1 MRTRRDDDN
10 PGSDAGLQG
19 RLTARPTLPTDRGLA
34 GSSGL
39 QPLGLGTGSDRDGLW
54 YVPSGYRA
62 DRPAPLILM
71 LHGAGGAA
79 RSGLAPFLSLAD
91 AAGTILLAPD
101 SRGRTWDVI
110 LDEYGP
116 DGVFINAA
124 LTQTFARY
132 AIDAAHIAAEGFSDG
147 ASYALSLG
155 LMNGDLFTHV
165 IAFSPGFATPATRQG
180 MPRLF
185 VSHGTRDAV
194 LPIDRCSRRIVPQF
208 ERAGYD
214 VRYTEF
220 DGPHIVPPEIASDSL
235 AWFLGES
242 V

>member
-1 MRTRRDDDN
+1 MGINRRHDDS
-10 PGSDAGLQG
+10 GSDASLQG
-19 RLTARPTLPTDRGLA
+19 QLTARPAPPTDRGSI
-34 GSSGL
+34 GPSGL
-39 QPLGLGTGSDRDGLW
+39 QPLGLGNGSDRDGLW
-54 YVPSGYRA
+54 YVPPGYRA

-71 LHGAGGAA
+71 LHGAGGTA

-91 AAGTILLAPD
+91 AAGAILLAPD

-116 DGVFINAA
+116 DVAFLDTA

-132 AIDAAHIAAEGFSDG
+132 AIDGSHIAAEGFSDG

-155 LMNGDLFTHV
+155 LTNGDLFTHV
-165 IAFSPGFATPATRQG
+165 IAFSPGFAAPATRRG
-180 MPRLF
+180 MPHLC

-194 LPIDRCSRRIVPQF
+194 LPIDQCSRRLVPQF
-208 ERAGYD
+208 KRAGYD

-220 DGPHIVPPEIASDSL
+220 NGPHTVPPEIASDAL
-235 AWFLGES
+235 TWFLG
-242 V
+242 